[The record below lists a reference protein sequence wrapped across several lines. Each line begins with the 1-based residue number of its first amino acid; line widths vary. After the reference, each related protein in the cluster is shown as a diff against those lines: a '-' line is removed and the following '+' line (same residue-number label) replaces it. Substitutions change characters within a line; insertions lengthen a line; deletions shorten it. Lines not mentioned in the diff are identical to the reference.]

1 MKTKVYTFIIPRH
14 MVERLG
20 ANLAPGHPAGFHA
33 GGGAVLDGFLGHDG
47 EPIDS
52 HPGADEGDYV
62 VRPQDLKRGPPNK
75 AIKHLHRLLK
85 EHGS

>member
-1 MKTKVYTFIIPRH
+1 MTKTVNVFIIPRR

-20 ANLAPGHPAGFHA
+20 ANLAPGHDNHA
-33 GGGAVLDGFLGHDG
+33 RGGAVLDGFLGADG
-47 EPIDS
+47 EPIDW
-52 HPGADEGDYV
+52 HEGEDGDYI
-62 VRPQDLKRGPPNK
+62 VRPEDLKHRGERPAK